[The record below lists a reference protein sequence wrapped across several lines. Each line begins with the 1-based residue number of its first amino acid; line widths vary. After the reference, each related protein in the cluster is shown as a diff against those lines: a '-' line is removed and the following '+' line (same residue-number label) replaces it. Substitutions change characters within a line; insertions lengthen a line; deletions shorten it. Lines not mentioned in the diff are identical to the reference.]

1 MKNTSNTETRKGNLY
16 LSNYSLL
23 IFSFRNT
30 NLYFII
36 FHF

>member
-23 IFSFRNT
+23 IFH
-30 NLYFII
+30 LEILI
-36 FHF
+36 CIL